1 MRAPG
6 HLNALRAFESAAR
19 HCSYIRAAEELNVSP
34 AAVGQL
40 IRGLEDAYD
49 VVLFHRSRSGPAR
62 LVLTDVALSILVEL
76 QGGFDLLGAAVETLK
91 TGGASVCISVTS
103 SPAFA
108 DKWLLQRMAS
118 FQILYPQYE
127 LRLDSNIRLV
137 NFATERFDL
146 GIRFGCGQWPGL
158 VSTHLMSDEFFPVCS
173 PSLLLDEHPLTSI
186 DALEFHPLLHDVS
199 MRDSP
204 EFLTWKSW
212 LHNIGHVHDGVER
225 GLQINNSATVIHS
238 AICGGGVALSRRS
251 LASADLAAGRLVRPF
266 GDAQPSIFSF
276 YIVAREGIPMSAAAE
291 AFKQWLLSQ
300 AEKENPKY
308 GPGVSINSING
319 KVSIPT

>member
-40 IRGLEDAYD
+40 IRGLEDAYN
-49 VVLFHRSRSGPAR
+49 VILFHRSRSGPAR
-62 LVLTDVALSILVEL
+62 LVLTEVALSILLEL

-91 TGGASVCISVTS
+91 TGGAMVCVNVTS

-108 DKWLLQRMAS
+108 DKWLLQRVES
-118 FQILYPQYE
+118 FQILFPQYE

-137 NFATERFDL
+137 NFATERVDL
-146 GIRFGCGQWPGL
+146 GIRFGGGQWPGL

-173 PSLLLDEHPLTSI
+173 PSLLLDKHPLTSI
-186 DALEFHPLLHDVS
+186 EALAFHPLLHDVS

-204 EFLTWKSW
+204 EFLTWKTW
-212 LHNIGHVHDGVER
+212 LQNIGHVHEGVER
-225 GLQINNSATVIHS
+225 GLQINNSATVIQS

-251 LASADLAAGRLVRPF
+251 LVSADLAAGRLVRPF
-266 GDAQPSIFSF
+266 GEAQPSIFSF
-276 YIVAREGIPMSAAAE
+276 YIVAREGIPISAAAQ
-291 AFKQWLLSQ
+291 AFKDWLMGQ
-300 AEKENPKY
+300 ASNEGLLN
-308 GPGVSINSING
+308 
-319 KVSIPT
+319 